1 MCPDYVLECFDML
14 KMKSATDDFTGFS
27 LPLLL
32 DQFFTNCSSI
42 GWWPNWE
49 LSDHI
54 CLARPFKKIANVK
67 IC

>member
-1 MCPDYVLECFDML
+1 ML